1 MYKIKTNKMII
12 FYFFHFIFFGIFI
25 SLCHIFLKTKQ
36 NKNTNKQTK
45 SRTSSWPIL
54 AQTDRYYQCPKLNT
68 FIVWTYFGCF
78 RCCFVILY
86 FVQFCFC
93 LFCFC
98 LFFRKKLFAAVDAS
112 PTPPRWGRRPKTWGT
127 EMWIPEDPFSRTE
140 ERLRKTR
147 QRVSLSYFYSLKIC
161 FKFIRFC
168 TLCLLACRTIS
179 EQFIFFFIFKVL
191 SIHFQNSFILI
202 FCHRPIILYLI
213 NFYKN
218 SLS

>member
-1 MYKIKTNKMII
+1 MHCLVQPLFVAVDILCDWLVLTRSVYFSLYLAFHNMFWLNINWPLYMYKIKTNKMII
-12 FYFFHFIFFGIFI
+12 FYFFHFIFFW
-25 SLCHIFLKTKQ
+25 HIYFTLSYILK

-98 LFFRKKLFAAVDAS
+98 LFFRKNLFAAVDAS
-112 PTPPRWGRRPKTWGT
+112 PTPPPGGGADLKHGARRCEYLKTHFYVPKK
-127 EMWIPEDPFSRTE
+127 D
-140 ERLRKTR
+140 
-147 QRVSLSYFYSLKIC
+147 
-161 FKFIRFC
+161 
-168 TLCLLACRTIS
+168 
-179 EQFIFFFIFKVL
+179 
-191 SIHFQNSFILI
+191 
-202 FCHRPIILYLI
+202 
-213 NFYKN
+213 
-218 SLS
+218 

>member
-12 FYFFHFIFFGIFI
+12 FYFFHLIFFCIFI
-25 SLCHIFLKTKQ
+25 SLCLLCHIFLKTKQ

-54 AQTDRYYQCPKLNT
+54 EQTDRYYQCPKLNT
-68 FIVWTYFGCF
+68 FIVWTYAEPPIFDVF
-78 RCCFVILY
+78 VVVLLFFILFCFVQ
-86 FVQFCFC
+86 FCFCFC

-98 LFFRKKLFAAVDAS
+98 LFFRKILFAAVDAS
-112 PTPPRWGRRPKTWGT
+112 PMPPPWWGRRPKTWGT
-127 EMWIPEDPFSRTE
+127 EMWIPEDPFSHTE

-168 TLCLLACRTIS
+168 TLFVFTCM
-179 EQFIFFFIFKVL
+179 
-191 SIHFQNSFILI
+191 
-202 FCHRPIILYLI
+202 
-213 NFYKN
+213 
-218 SLS
+218 